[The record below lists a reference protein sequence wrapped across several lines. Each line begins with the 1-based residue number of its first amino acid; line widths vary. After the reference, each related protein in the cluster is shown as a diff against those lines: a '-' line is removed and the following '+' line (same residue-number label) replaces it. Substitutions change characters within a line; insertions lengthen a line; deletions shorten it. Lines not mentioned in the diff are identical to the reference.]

1 MGYDGKNKIIKIE
14 EIIKQEPK
22 NEPNNILLSKLR
34 RISIPINFNSKN
46 ATEIS
51 DTATI

>member
-1 MGYDGKNKIIKIE
+1 MGYDGKNKMMKIE
-14 EIIKQEPK
+14 DIIQKKPK
-22 NEPNNILLSKLR
+22 NEPNNVLLSKLS

>member
-1 MGYDGKNKIIKIE
+1 MGYDGKNKMMKIE
-14 EIIKQEPK
+14 EIIQKKPK
-22 NEPNNILLSKLR
+22 NEPNNVLPPKLR

-51 DTATI
+51 DTTNI